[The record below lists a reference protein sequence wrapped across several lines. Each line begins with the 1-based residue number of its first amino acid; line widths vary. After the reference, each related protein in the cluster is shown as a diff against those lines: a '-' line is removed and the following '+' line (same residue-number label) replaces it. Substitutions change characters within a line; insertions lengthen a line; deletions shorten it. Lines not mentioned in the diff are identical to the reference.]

1 MIGETSSVTSFE
13 TERAPRVGF
22 AVDAAFVVA
31 VLLAAI
37 SIGGLLSPALYAR
50 ETSSWSLQ
58 AIAQDWFDLVIA
70 VPVLLVAAACARA
83 GSWRGLA
90 VLAGVLLFAVYTLI
104 VYAFAVHLNAFFLI
118 YCTALGVA
126 MFALIAVSRVL
137 ARDAPP
143 RARIPRRITA
153 AYLVGIGVVFG
164 VLWLAQLVPA
174 AVTGQVPAEL
184 AETGLP
190 TNPIHVIDLS
200 FILPLHVIGG
210 LLLLRDRPT
219 GLVLAPVL
227 LGFGAVMS
235 ASIGFLVVFAGGPL
249 PLVIAMA
256 AISAGAAGLLVRFLR
271 WPRACTEPQS

>member
-1 MIGETSSVTSFE
+1 MIGETSSVTSLE
-13 TERAPRVGF
+13 TERGPRVGF

-37 SIGGLLSPALYAR
+37 SIGGLLSPALYVR

-70 VPVLLVAAACARA
+70 VPLLLATALWARA
-83 GSWRGLA
+83 GSRRGLL

-104 VYAFAVHLNAFFLI
+104 IYAFAVHLNAFFLI

-126 MFALIAVSRVL
+126 VFALISVAQILSRSVPT
-137 ARDAPP
+137 RTSPQ
-143 RARIPRRITA
+143 RVTG
-153 AYLVGIGVVFG
+153 AYLIGIGVAFG
-164 VLWLAQLVPA
+164 ALWLGQLVPA
-174 AVTGQVPAEL
+174 AITGQVPTEL

-200 FILPLHVIGG
+200 FILPLHVIVGVM
-210 LLLLRDRPT
+210 LLRRRPV

-235 ASIGFLVVFAGGPL
+235 ASIGFLVLFASGAL

-256 AISAGAAGLLVRFLR
+256 AISAVAIGLLVRLLR
-271 WPRACTEPQS
+271 ATGG